1 MAYALSAKPIR
12 MDFFGIWSWARF
24 EIEQPPAR
32 IYDFVA
38 AHEFLL
44 SLDPEFPVPMPFPY
58 PPPYLLLIRPLGW
71 LSYPVAQAIWSGA
84 TLLAYVA
91 ALWGRQARLLTALS
105 ALLAPATV
113 VNLLY
118 GQNGFLTAALLVGG
132 IRLAPSRPVLGGI
145 LLGLLSYK
153 PQFGVLVAVALAAAT
168 LWRTALA
175 AAVTVAMFAAT
186 SLLAFGAQPWTA
198 WFHSIPEFAGIVYQ
212 ERARLLHLMPTTL
225 SDALGLGAS
234 EFLAVVIQAIVA
246 IAVAAGVWFAFRRAS
261 GKVPAAALAVASVL
275 ASPYAFV
282 YDLTLSAAAVTLV
295 STEHRM
301 VFSTAELLVL
311 ALALLLPIVM
321 LLDLVLSPDLMLP
334 LATVINSALFG
345 MILLRL
351 RLIAPAS
358 APASA

>member
-1 MAYALSAKPIR
+1 

-32 IYDFVA
+32 IYDYAA
-38 AHEFLL
+38 AHDFLL

-71 LSYPVAQAIWSGA
+71 LSYPVAQAIWSGG

-91 ALWGRQARLLTALS
+91 ALWGREARLLTALL
-105 ALLAPATV
+105 ALLVPATM

-132 IRLAPSRPVLGGI
+132 IRLAPARPVLGGI

-175 AAVTVAMFAAT
+175 AAVTVAVMMAA
-186 SLLAFGAQPWTA
+186 SLLAFGTEPWTA
-198 WFHSIPEFAGIVYQ
+198 WFRSIPEFAAIVYQ
-212 ERARLLHLMPTTL
+212 NRARLLHLMPTAL
-225 SDALGLGAS
+225 SDALALGTS
-234 EFLAVVIQAIVA
+234 EPLAVVIQATVA
-246 IAVAAGVWFAFRRAS
+246 IAVATGVWFVFRRAS
-261 GKVPAAALAVASVL
+261 GKAPAAALAAASVL
-275 ASPYAFV
+275 ASPYAFI
-282 YDLTLSAAAVTLV
+282 YDLTLTAAAVTLV
-295 STEHRM
+295 TTEFRM
-301 VFSTAELLVL
+301 VFSTAEILVL
-311 ALALLLPIVM
+311 AAALLLPLGILLNLLLSLDVM
-321 LLDLVLSPDLMLP
+321 LPV
-334 LATVINSALFG
+334 ATVINGALFG

-351 RLIAPAS
+351 GLVAPARLTERQRIKS
-358 APASA
+358 DG